1 MPTGAQ
7 TWSTAAASNN
17 SADSSVN
24 WAEGMAPSAVNNSAR
39 AEMASAAMWIKD
51 NAGTLLT
58 SGSTAAYTVTSMQ
71 VSSAVTDGY
80 TVAVRFHAANDASA
94 TLNVDGVA
102 AKAIEL
108 YAGQALVGGEF
119 KAGSVARFT
128 YTSSSTSWV
137 LNNFTSPTTTVA
149 LPGSAT
155 VASSFEV
162 TKATLLSSAL
172 TVSGPATLSSSL
184 TVGLATLFTT
194 GITAAAIA
202 GDMVATQAQQETGTS
217 VITAVSPGRQQYHPS
232 AAKCWLNCGVTGS
245 TSINASY
252 NITTIADGGTG
263 IVDVT
268 IATDFTNGSYAIL
281 LSQYDANPLITHVDP
296 SSAITAGTFRIV
308 TEDSAGSGGDPDA
321 HFAAAFGDQ
330 A

>member
-7 TWSTAAASNN
+7 VWSTSAASNN

-39 AEMASAAMWIKD
+39 AEMASVASFIKD
-51 NAGTLLT
+51 NSGTLLT
-58 SGSTAAYTVTSMQ
+58 SGTTAAYTVTSMQ

-80 TVAVRFHAANDASA
+80 TIAVRFHAANDASA

-108 YAGQALVGGEF
+108 AAGVPLAGGEF
-119 KAGSVARFT
+119 PTGSVARLT
-128 YTSSSTSWV
+128 YTASSTSWV
-137 LNNFTSPTTTVA
+137 VNNVTSLTTASFPT
-149 LPGSAT
+149 AT
-155 VASSFEV
+155 IASSFTV

-184 TVGLATLFTT
+184 TVATAALFST

-202 GDMVATQAQQETGTS
+202 GTMVAVQADQEAGTS
-217 VITAVSPGRQQYHPS
+217 LIKAVAPGVQHFHPS
-232 AAKCWLNCGVTGS
+232 AAKVWCAANSAG
-245 TSINASY
+245 A
-252 NITTIADGGTG
+252 IADSFNMTSVTDNGTG
-263 IVDVT
+263 DIT
-268 IATDFTNGSYAIL
+268 FTYATDFASGSVASLTFGAVTVARLFSNIDPQNAGSVRSVCRDT
-281 LSQYDANPLITHVDP
+281 SQTGVDP
-296 SSAITAGTFRIV
+296 TLWSHV
-308 TEDSAGSGGDPDA
+308 
-321 HFAAAFGDQ
+321 AFGDQ